1 MIAKTEAEIAA
12 LREGGRR
19 LARHLKELAA
29 LVAPG
34 LTSAELEKKA
44 RELVEHDG
52 DRPAFLDYKYAADK
66 NPMPSALNVSINN
79 TIVHNPAGQ
88 SGDVIQDGDI
98 VSLDFGIVHG
108 GFFTDHAVTVIAG
121 TKRDPKDEML
131 VNAAYEALEAGIAAA
146 KVGGNTGDIG
156 HAVEQIA
163 KKYGL
168 GFPRNLSGHGVG
180 RTVHE
185 EPHVPN
191 FGNPGEGDTLVEGHV
206 IAIEPM
212 FALGSGFLRVD
223 SGRDGH
229 AYRTKDGSR
238 TAHVEHTVLVTNKGA
253 EILTKV

>member
-1 MIAKTEAEIAA
+1 MIARTEDEIAA
-12 LREGGRR
+12 LREGGKR
-19 LARHLKELAA
+19 LARHLDALSN

-34 LTSAELEKKA
+34 VTAGELEKKA
-44 RELVEHDG
+44 EELVLKDG
-52 DRPAFLDYKYAADK
+52 DKPAFLNYKYASDK
-66 NPMPSALNVSINN
+66 NPMPSGLSVSINN

-88 SGDVIQDGDI
+88 SGDTIQDGDI
-98 VSLDFGIVHG
+98 VSLDFGIVHD
-108 GFFTDHAVTVIAG
+108 GFYTDHAVTVIAG
-121 TKRDPKDEML
+121 KKRDSEDEKM
-131 VNAAYEALEAGIAAA
+131 VRAAYEALDAGISVAR
-146 KVGGNTGDIG
+146 VGNTTGDIG
-156 HAVEQIA
+156 HAVERVA

-191 FGNPGEGDTLVEGHV
+191 YGIPGQGEKLVEGMV

-212 FALGSGFLRVD
+212 FARGSGELKVD

-238 TAHVEHTVLVTNKGA
+238 AAHVEHTVLVTKKGA
-253 EILTKV
+253 EILTRS